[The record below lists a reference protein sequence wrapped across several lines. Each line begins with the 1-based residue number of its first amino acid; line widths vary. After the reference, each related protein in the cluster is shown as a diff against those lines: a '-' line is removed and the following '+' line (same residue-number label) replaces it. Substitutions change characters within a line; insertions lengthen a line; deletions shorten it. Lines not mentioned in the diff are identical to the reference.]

1 MVSPVFFCC
10 RYLHS
15 ILVSSCIIN
24 IISCIL
30 GVLYL
35 HCINLLGRLL
45 DTTGCH
51 DFVAFSLV
59 SLPSISLSSSQSK
72 KQHDTY
78 SSTSLGYYWCKSYL
92 SFARA
97 EHWTVRQKTINRI
110 YTNQQT
116 EISKP
121 IMPANCLISSR
132 SSSID
137 MSPDVLFS
145 QCHNKGPRFIQTPP
159 GARIL

>member
-1 MVSPVFFCC
+1 MACPLIFLSIYPESTKYSPGCC
-10 RYLHS
+10 WS
-15 ILVSSCIIN
+15 LVSSCIIN

-110 YTNQQT
+110 YQSTNRDFKT
-116 EISKP
+116 DY
-121 IMPANCLISSR
+121 A
-132 SSSID
+132 
-137 MSPDVLFS
+137 
-145 QCHNKGPRFIQTPP
+145 G
-159 GARIL
+159 